1 MLKKWVKQVKA
12 QTYTIGG
19 K

>member
-12 QTYTIGG
+12 QTYTTGG